1 MRYDF
6 ARYLN
11 IRSAVDPVLAQ
22 DGSRVAYLTDVTGNF
37 QVWSVG
43 TRGDGAAR
51 WPRQLTFLPEK
62 VWALH
67 GTGAAPHLIA
77 VSDVGGNERYQL
89 YLVSNYGVDAGGH
102 NAYEVRRLTTN
113 DDAIHQFGCFSR
125 DGKQIFYSSNA
136 RNGVHF
142 DLYRMQLES
151 GETTLLRETSQ
162 MRMVAAVSPD
172 GRRLLSLNEAGSL
185 EAEVYLLDMES
196 GDERLLSD
204 GAAPARYWEVTWG
217 ISGLYCLTDAVHDRG
232 ALCRM
237 DPQSGALTALFDADL
252 DGGSGELEHFALA
265 ADGRHAALTVNDGGY
280 SRLYLLDLQ
289 SERWQRVEVTDA
301 TVDHGPEH
309 GPEHGSGQP
318 ARTGPGVIGSLRF
331 NARGTFL
338 VLSRQNAVCTSDIW
352 SVRVL
357 DGTCRQL
364 TFSDTAGIDTGSFV
378 APEVVRFASFD
389 GLEVPAF
396 LYKPITPPP
405 AGGHP
410 VVLYV
415 HGGPA
420 SQHRPELF
428 ASFQFFLQQ
437 GYAVLAPNVRGST
450 GYGRAYTALDEVEL
464 RMNSVADLGAAVR
477 WVREQADLDA
487 SLDAERIAIYGRSYG
502 GFMVLAALTE
512 LPGAFA
518 AGIDVVGISNWVTF
532 LERTG
537 KWRRAHREREYGSL
551 ERDRAFLERI
561 SPIHKAHTIAVPLLL
576 LAGDNDPRVPLS
588 ESEQVAA
595 RVRAAGGAVEF
606 VHYADE
612 GHIFSKLANRIDS
625 FTQIADFLNRH
636 LQRG

>member
-11 IRSAVDPVLAQ
+11 IRSAVDPVLSQ

-37 QVWSVG
+37 QVWSVA
-43 TRGDGAAR
+43 TRGEGAAR

-62 VWALH
+62 VWQLH
-67 GTGAAPHLIA
+67 GTGAAPHLVA
-77 VSDVGGNERYQL
+77 VSDVGGNERFQF
-89 YLVSNYGVDAGGH
+89 YLVSNYGVDANGH
-102 NAYEVRRLTTN
+102 DAYEVRRLTKGDN
-113 DDAIHQFGCFSR
+113 IIHQFGAFSR
-125 DGKQIFYSSNA
+125 DGSQIYYTANA

-151 GETTLLRETSQ
+151 GESTLLRETNGL
-162 MRMVAAVSPD
+162 RVIAAVSPD
-172 GRRLLSLNEAGSL
+172 GRRLISLDEAGSL
-185 EAEVYLLDMES
+185 DSIVYLLDLEQ
-196 GDERLLSD
+196 GDERRLSD
-204 GAAPARYWEVTWG
+204 DAQPARYWELTWG
-217 ISGLYCLTDAVHDRG
+217 ISGLYCLTDARHDRG

-237 DPQSGALTALFDADL
+237 EPQSGELTVLFDAEF

-265 ADGRHAALTVNDGGY
+265 PDGRHAALTINDGGY

-289 SERWQRVEVTDA
+289 SNRWQRIEISDEGF
-301 TVDHGPEH
+301 DD
-309 GPEHGSGQP
+309 GSERSGDVR
-318 ARTGPGVIGSLRF
+318 ARSGPGVIGSLRF

-338 VLSRQNAVCTSDIW
+338 VLSRQNAVATSDVW

-364 TFSDTAGIDTGSFV
+364 TFSNTAGIDTTTFS
-378 APEVVRFASFD
+378 APEEVRFASFD

-396 LYKPITPPP
+396 LYLPATRPPE
-405 AGGHP
+405 GGHP

-428 ASFQFFLQQ
+428 VSFQFFLQQ

-464 RMNSVADLGAAVR
+464 RMHSVADLGAAVE
-477 WVREQADLDA
+477 WVRSRPNLNAQ
-487 SLDAERIAIYGRSYG
+487 RVAIYGRSYG

-537 KWRRAHREREYGSL
+537 PWRRAHREREYGSL
-551 ERDRAFLERI
+551 EHDRAFLERI

-595 RVRAAGGAVEF
+595 RVREAGGAVEF
-606 VHYADE
+606 IHYADE

-625 FTQIADFLNRH
+625 FTQIADFLQRH
-636 LQRG
+636 L